1 MDEDEK
7 KIQKDEIE
15 EIKIKEI
22 NDNFKDIYSKINL
35 IKQKHKEHSEEDEKF
50 HFSINDYKIDLLM
63 NDDKLKHILKMLE
76 PEMTNY
82 KFPYKNVSD
91 LFSEYKFNTE
101 KNKLF
106 NDYHS
111 NSNIVKME
119 KYKNSNNG
127 ITLNKIYSLF
137 EDVNKMNK
145 RFSPNKSNNYKK
157 TLSYQPISNKYENKK
172 IKITNNKYNFEKKFK
187 PLINS
192 EFLKYKNNSLNTLDD
207 DFSNLKSK
215 IKNQNKIR
223 LNSFRNNKSISKENN
238 IITINNNNWFDNFSE
253 KYNNKFYS
261 LEVNKLG
268 NAIDKV
274 GNYPNYK
281 TKSNSLYKS
290 TLSSSKYY

>member
-22 NDNFKDIYSKINL
+22 NDDFKDIYSKINL

-106 NDYHS
+106 NDYYS

-192 EFLKYKNNSLNTLDD
+192 EFLKYKNNNLNTLND

-290 TLSSSKYY
+290 TLSSSKY

>member
-22 NDNFKDIYSKINL
+22 NDDFKDIYSKINL

-192 EFLKYKNNSLNTLDD
+192 EFLKYKNNNLNTLND

>member
-106 NDYHS
+106 NDYYS

-192 EFLKYKNNSLNTLDD
+192 EFLKYKNNNLNTLND

-268 NAIDKV
+268 NAIDKA

>member
-22 NDNFKDIYSKINL
+22 NDDFKDIYSKINL

-106 NDYHS
+106 NDYYS

-192 EFLKYKNNSLNTLDD
+192 EFLKYKNNNLNTLND

-215 IKNQNKIR
+215 IK
-223 LNSFRNNKSISKENN
+223 
-238 IITINNNNWFDNFSE
+238 T
-253 KYNNKFYS
+253 
-261 LEVNKLG
+261 KL
-268 NAIDKV
+268 D
-274 GNYPNYK
+274 
-281 TKSNSLYKS
+281 
-290 TLSSSKYY
+290 

>member
-7 KIQKDEIE
+7 KIQKAEIE

-22 NDNFKDIYSKINL
+22 NDDFKDIYSKINL

-91 LFSEYKFNTE
+91 LFSEYKFLTE

-106 NDYHS
+106 NEY
-111 NSNIVKME
+111 NSNLNLLKME
-119 KYKNSNNG
+119 KFKNSNNG
-127 ITLNKIYSLF
+127 LTLNKIYSLF

-192 EFLKYKNNSLNTLDD
+192 EFLKYKNNNLNTLND

>member
-22 NDNFKDIYSKINL
+22 NDDFKDIYSKINL

-106 NDYHS
+106 NDYYS

-192 EFLKYKNNSLNTLDD
+192 EFLKYKNNNLNTLND

>member
-22 NDNFKDIYSKINL
+22 NDDFKDIYSKINL

-63 NDDKLKHILKMLE
+63 NDDKLKHIFQMLE
-76 PEMTNY
+76 PEMNNY
-82 KFPYKNVSD
+82 KFQFKNVSD
-91 LFSEYKFNTE
+91 LLSEYKFNTD
-101 KNKLF
+101 KNKIF
-106 NDYHS
+106 NEYNS
-111 NSNIVKME
+111 NSNILKME

-192 EFLKYKNNSLNTLDD
+192 EFLKYKNNNLNTLND

>member
-22 NDNFKDIYSKINL
+22 NDDFKDIYSKINL

-106 NDYHS
+106 NDYYS

>member
-1 MDEDEK
+1 
-7 KIQKDEIE
+7 
-15 EIKIKEI
+15 
-22 NDNFKDIYSKINL
+22 
-35 IKQKHKEHSEEDEKF
+35 
-50 HFSINDYKIDLLM
+50 M

-207 DFSNLKSK
+207 DFSNLNSK

>member
-7 KIQKDEIE
+7 KIQKDESE

-22 NDNFKDIYSKINL
+22 NDDFKDIYSKINL

-106 NDYHS
+106 NDYYS

>member
-7 KIQKDEIE
+7 KIQKDEFE

-22 NDNFKDIYSKINL
+22 NDDFKDIYSKINL

-76 PEMTNY
+76 TEMTNY

-106 NDYHS
+106 NDYYS

-192 EFLKYKNNSLNTLDD
+192 EFLKYKNNNLNTLND

>member
-7 KIQKDEIE
+7 KIQKDESE

-22 NDNFKDIYSKINL
+22 NDDFKDIYSKINL

-106 NDYHS
+106 NDYYS

-192 EFLKYKNNSLNTLDD
+192 EFLKYKNNNLNTLND

-261 LEVNKLG
+261 LEINKLG

-290 TLSSSKYY
+290 TLSSNKYY

>member
-106 NDYHS
+106 NDYYS

-192 EFLKYKNNSLNTLDD
+192 EFLKYKNNNLNTLND